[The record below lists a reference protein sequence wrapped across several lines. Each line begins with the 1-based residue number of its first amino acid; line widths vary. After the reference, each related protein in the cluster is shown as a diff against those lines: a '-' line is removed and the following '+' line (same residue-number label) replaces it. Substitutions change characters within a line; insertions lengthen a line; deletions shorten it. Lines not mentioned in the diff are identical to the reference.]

1 MDPHFSGLPNFNPS
15 FNGQTLLPDML
26 NDYPSSDPFE
36 DLSFLDPKARN
47 SALSSSFSPE
57 GDDGEFGDSV
67 LKVINQVLMEEDM
80 DSKPCM
86 FHDPFALQATEESLY
101 EVIGGGKYP
110 TSQDQ
115 VQNVD
120 TPDGGYFSGS
130 FSDSSSSR
138 SQSVESPPVSAHIQE
153 NRPSLL
159 QNPNP
164 EHFVFQSTSMSRSQL
179 SSNGNGMVGS
189 YKGELMVPDI
199 LTETELLVQFNRG
212 VEEANKFLPRGQ
224 LISAKSNKSY
234 AMAERKAEDI
244 VVTKENDGS
253 EHFIT
258 GLRGKKN
265 HQREDIDLEDG
276 RSTKQSA
283 VYMDEEE
290 VELSD
295 IFDKVLLCGR
305 GKPLPFEC
313 KDDQVCQNEA
323 NNGLQQDGQVFGIGN
338 RKARGKNQGNKKE
351 VIDLRALLIL
361 CAQAV
366 SVDDRG
372 TAIELLE
379 QIRQHSSSFGDS
391 SQRLAHCFANALE
404 VRLAGV
410 GSQIY
415 TALTSKRISAADTLK
430 FFQAYIAACPFTKM
444 SMIFANDM
452 ILKAAEKA
460 ETLHIIDFGILYGFQ
475 WPALIHC
482 LSRRAGGPPKL
493 RITGVELPLSGFRPE
508 ERVQETGHRL
518 ARYCKRFNVPFEY
531 YAIAKK
537 WETVQFEDLKVQ
549 RNEVLAVNCLCRF
562 KNLLDE
568 TVVVSSPRD
577 TVLNLIRK
585 MNPDVF
591 VQTVVNGSYDA
602 PFFVSRFREA
612 LFHFSAL
619 FDMLDS
625 SLPRDDQMR
634 LGFEKEF
641 IGREVVN
648 IVACEGSE
656 RIVRPE
662 TYKQWQIRNMRAG
675 FRQLPLD
682 REVMN
687 KIKDKV
693 KLGYSSEFV
702 VDEDGR
708 WLLQGWKGR
717 IMYASACWESSRT

>member
-1 MDPHFSGLPNFNPS
+1 MDPRLSELPNFNSS
-15 FNGQTLLPDML
+15 FNDQTLLPDML
-26 NDYPSSDPFE
+26 NEYTSSDPFE
-36 DLSFLDPKARN
+36 DLSFLEPNPSN
-47 SALSSSFSPE
+47 SALSSSFRPD
-57 GDDGEFGDSV
+57 GDDGEFCDSV
-67 LKVINQVLMEEDM
+67 LNFINQVLMEEDM

-86 FHDPFALQATEESLY
+86 FHDPLALEATEESLY

-115 VQNVD
+115 VQNVEI
-120 TPDGGYFSGS
+120 PDGGYFSGS
-130 FSDSSSSR
+130 FSDSTSSP
-138 SQSVESPPVSAHIQE
+138 SQPVESLPVSADIKE
-153 NRPSLL
+153 NRPSIL
-159 QNPNP
+159 QNPIP
-164 EHFVFQSTSMSRSQL
+164 ESFAFQSTSRARSQL

-189 YKGELMVPDI
+189 YRGELMVPDM
-199 LTETELLVQFNRG
+199 LTGGDLLEQFNRG
-212 VEEANKFLPRGQ
+212 EEDANKFCPGDQ

-234 AMAERKAEDI
+234 AVAERMAEVVVVRKEKDRSNHFR
-244 VVTKENDGS
+244 TGS
-253 EHFIT
+253 I
-258 GLRGKKN
+258 GKKN
-265 HQREDIDLEDG
+265 HQREDKDLEDG

-283 VYMDEEE
+283 VYMDDEEG
-290 VELSD
+290 ELSD
-295 IFDKVLLCGR
+295 IFDKVFLCGR
-305 GKPLPFEC
+305 GKPLPLKC
-313 KDDQVCQNEA
+313 KDDQVCQTEA
-323 NNGLQQDGQVFGIGN
+323 NNGLQQDGPVVGIGN
-338 RKARGKNQGNKKE
+338 GKARGKDQGNKKE

-372 TAIELLE
+372 TASELLE
-379 QIRQHSSSFGDS
+379 QIRQHSSPFGDS
-391 SQRLAHCFANALE
+391 SQRMAHCFANALE
-404 VRLAGV
+404 ARLAGT

-415 TALTSKRISAADTLK
+415 TTLISKRMSAADMLK
-430 FFQAYIAACPFTKM
+430 FYQAYIAACPFMKM
-444 SMIFANDM
+444 LMIFANHM

-460 ETLHIIDFGILYGFQ
+460 ETLHIIDFGIMYGFQ

-518 ARYCKRFNVPFEY
+518 AKYCKRFNVPFEY

-537 WETVQFEDLKVQ
+537 WETVQYEDLKVQ

-562 KNLLDE
+562 KYLLDE

-591 VQTVVNGSYDA
+591 VQSVVSGSYHA

-619 FDMLDS
+619 FDMFDS
-625 SLPRDDQMR
+625 NLPGEDQMR

-648 IVACEGSE
+648 IVACEGPE
-656 RIVRPE
+656 RIARPE
-662 TYKQWQIRNMRAG
+662 TYKQWQVRNMRAG

-682 REVMN
+682 REVVKN
-687 KIKDKV
+687 IKDKV
-693 KLGYSSEFV
+693 KLGYHPDFV

-717 IMYASACWESSRT
+717 IMFASACWAPSI